1 VIGGGRRLRPGH
13 VRLILG
19 TAWPDADR
27 LHARRTLV
35 EPVSTKGGAIMDAGK
50 HEQDKL
56 LDNAL
61 PSEKKPKKEEPKLL
75 DRLSD
80 AIKSR
85 HYARSTEKTYRF
97 WVKKFICFHNMRHP
111 EEMAEKEVNDFLTYL
126 AVKRHVSAS
135 TQNQALSAII
145 FLYRFVFK
153 RELGKLDGLV
163 RARKSKHRPTV
174 LTKDEMKSLLR
185 ELKGEVQ
192 LVCSLLYGAGLRL
205 MEALRLRIKDVD
217 FGANQIIIR
226 DGKGRKDRLTMLP
239 ERVKPYMEVQLI
251 RAREIHEVDVSAGW
265 GEVVLPHALNRKYPS
280 ASRTVG
286 WQYFFPAKTRW
297 VNRTSGEEG
306 RHHVHETIIQRA
318 VKAAARKVKI
328 VKHATPH
335 LFRHSFATHL
345 LIDGYDI
352 RTVQEL
358 LGHKSVKTTMIYTH
372 VLNKGGKGVRSP
384 LEGL

>member
-1 VIGGGRRLRPGH
+1 MRYGAVALRIIK
-13 VRLILG
+13 LILLTLPPRG
-19 TAWPDADR
+19 AC
-27 LHARRTLV
+27 LHERRRH
-35 EPVSTKGGAIMDAGK
+35 MDAGK
-50 HEQDKL
+50 HEQDRL
-56 LDNAL
+56 LDNEL
-61 PSEKKPKKEEPKLL
+61 PSEKKPEREEKEEPKLL

-97 WVKKFICFHNMRHP
+97 WVKRFICFHNMRHP
-111 EEMAEKEVNDFLTYL
+111 EEMGEKEVNAFLTHL
-126 AVKRHVSAS
+126 AVKGHVSAS
-135 TQNQALSAII
+135 TQTQALSAVI

-185 ELKGEVQ
+185 ELTGEVQ

-239 ERVKPYMEVQLI
+239 ERLKPYMEKQSI
-251 RAREIHEVDVSAGW
+251 RAREFHEVDVAAGW
-265 GEVVLPHALNRKYPS
+265 GKVVLPHALNRKYPS
-280 ASRTVG
+280 ASRELG
-286 WQYFFPAKTRW
+286 WQYFFPARTRW
-297 VNRTSGEEG
+297 VSRTDGEQG
-306 RHHVHETIIQRA
+306 RHHLHESAIQKA
-318 VKAAARKVKI
+318 VKRAARKI
-328 VKHATPH
+328 GMVKHATPH

-345 LIDGYDI
+345 LMDGYDI

-358 LGHKSVKTTMIYTH
+358 LGHKNVKTTMIYTH

-384 LEGL
+384 VDGL